1 MRFTTGILL
10 ALLYSHISA
19 SAQLRLE
26 LVPLENTQRDINNIF
41 MPSDGNLLS
50 AMSGSVEILMTNGAM
65 PLGALLV
72 SNESDVEATIPI
84 WFSGS
89 WKVLITTE
97 GRPPVEYP
105 LLSGYR
111 NLPNMKPSSQAIA
124 PNQTLCIALVV
135 HGIWPDNFH
144 ADSMVKAKA
153 HVELQSGE
161 GDVLLSNEITVYQLA
176 QAGKQAEQ
184 SGPAYPP
191 QGVGSA
197 DP

>member
-1 MRFTTGILL
+1 MRFAMGILG

-41 MPSDGNLLS
+41 MPSDGDLLS
-50 AMSGSVEILMTNGAM
+50 AMSGSGEILMTNGSM

-72 SNESDVEATIPI
+72 SNDSESGATIPK
-84 WFSGS
+84 WFSGF
-89 WKVLITTE
+89 WKVLIATE
-97 GRPPVEYP
+97 GRPPVEHP
-105 LLSGYR
+105 LLAGYR
-111 NLPNMKPSSQAIA
+111 NLPSMEPATQAIA
-124 PNQTLCIALVV
+124 PHQTRCIALVV
-135 HGIWPDNFH
+135 RGVWPDNFH

-176 QAGKQAEQ
+176 QTEKQAEQ
-184 SGPAYPP
+184 PLSPR
-191 QGVGSA
+191 
-197 DP
+197 